1 MSQLEIELA
10 YPLRWPAGRPR
21 TNPDDRKSAAWR
33 HEGRRITL
41 ATANRRL
48 RDQLSAMTR
57 HGKPWRTSAHVLTCN
72 IRFTR
77 SGARDQNFRREP
89 EDVGVAVYFELD
101 RKPMVLAC
109 DRWDTVQDNLAAIA
123 AHIEALRGQE
133 RWGVADLAQAF
144 AGHAALAPPGGTPSD
159 EPWWQV
165 LGVSKNA
172 SVFEIEAAWR
182 NLIFAA
188 HPDQGGSH
196 AQAARVNRARDQ
208 GRAANGTQGS

>member
-1 MSQLEIELA
+1 MSQFEIELS
-10 YPLRWPAGRPR
+10 YPLRWPLGRPR
-21 TNPDDRKSAAWR
+21 TSPADRKAAAWR
-33 HEGRRITL
+33 HDGRPITL
-41 ATANRRL
+41 SLARQRL
-48 RDQLSAMTR
+48 RNQLEAISSR
-57 HGKPWRTSAHVLTCN
+57 SKFWRTQAHVLSCN

-101 RKPMVLAC
+101 RQPLALAC

-144 AGHAALAPPGGTPSD
+144 AGHAALPPPGGVSAD

-165 LGVSKNA
+165 LGVGKAA
-172 SVFEIEAAWR
+172 SVFEIDAAWR
-182 NLIFAA
+182 KKIHAA
-188 HPDQGGSH
+188 HPDRGGSD
-196 AQAARVNRARDQ
+196 AQAARLNRARDE
-208 GRAANGTQGS
+208 GRAANG

>member
-1 MSQLEIELA
+1 MSELEIELA
-10 YPLRWPAGRPR
+10 HPLRWPSGRPR
-21 TNPDDRKSAAWR
+21 TTPADRKSASWR
-33 HEGRRITL
+33 HDGRPITL
-41 ATANRRL
+41 NVARQRL
-48 RDQLSAMTR
+48 RAQLSAMTKAGR
-57 HGKPWRTSAHVLTCN
+57 PWRTTAHVLSCN

-101 RKPMVLAC
+101 RQPMALAC

-133 RWGVADLAQAF
+133 RWGVADLVQAF

-165 LGVSKNA
+165 LGVSKIA

-182 NLIFAA
+182 KQIFAA
-188 HPDQGGSH
+188 HPDRGGSE
-196 AQAARVNRARDQ
+196 AQAARLNRARDQ
-208 GRAANGTQGS
+208 GRAANG